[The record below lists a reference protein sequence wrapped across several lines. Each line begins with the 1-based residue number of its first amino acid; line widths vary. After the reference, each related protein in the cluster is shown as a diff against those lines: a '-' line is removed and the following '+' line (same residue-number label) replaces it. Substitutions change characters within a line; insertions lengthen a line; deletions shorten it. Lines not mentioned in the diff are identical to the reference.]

1 MTNAKRWIEALRLS
15 RHPEGGWFREVY
27 RSNETIPH
35 RSLPTRF
42 AGDRPFSTAIYFL
55 LEETEVSVLHRI
67 QQDEVWHFYDGG
79 RLTIHNFDTEGS
91 YSKGTLGRCVDD
103 GDRLMFIVQAGTL
116 FGATVETSDYVLA
129 GCTVAPGFDFKD
141 FEMPKRR
148 DLLKQYPRHREIIKR
163 LTR

>member
-42 AGDRPFSTAIYFL
+42 TGDRPFSTAIYFL
-55 LEETEVSVLHRI
+55 LEETEVYLLHRI
-67 QQDEVWHFYDGG
+67 QKDEVWHFYDGG
-79 RLTIHNFDTEGS
+79 RLTIHTFNTEGS
-91 YSKGTLGRCVDD
+91 YSKETLGRCVDN
-103 GDRLMFIVQAGTL
+103 GNRLMFIVQAGTL
-116 FGATVETSDYVLA
+116 FGVTVEASDYVLA

-141 FEMPKRR
+141 FEMPQRR
-148 DLLKQYPRHREIIKR
+148 ELLKQYPRHHEIIKR

>member
-35 RSLPTRF
+35 RSLPARF

-55 LEETEVSVLHRI
+55 LEATEVSVLHRI

-91 YSKGTLGRCVDD
+91 YSKGTLGRNVDD
-103 GDRLMFIVQAGTL
+103 GDRLMFIVQAGAL
-116 FGATVETSDYVLA
+116 FGATVETSSRA
-129 GCTVAPGFDFKD
+129 GRLPSRISSRRYAALRRMV
-141 FEMPKRR
+141 KRISR
-148 DLLKQYPRHREIIKR
+148 GSIS
-163 LTR
+163 TSGV